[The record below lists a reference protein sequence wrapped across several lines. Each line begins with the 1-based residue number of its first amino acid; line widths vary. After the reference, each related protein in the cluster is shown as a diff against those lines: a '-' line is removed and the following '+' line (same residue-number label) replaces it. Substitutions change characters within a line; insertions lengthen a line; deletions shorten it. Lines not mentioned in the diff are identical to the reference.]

1 VSIFGNRIDDSFYG
15 VTTNT
20 RNTIKENDV
29 WTYFTDRNGLG
40 DIIQKSNENEAHLF
54 EYRGDKR
61 LSKYT
66 HIQNNIETNN
76 TTYYWDALGR
86 RVAKEIQTPTQTFTN
101 VFAHEG
107 DQDKI
112 LLSRN
117 GNGDEYLNI
126 DGQGIDE
133 HLAKITPTEVKSY
146 VTNHLGTVLNSEAT
160 DSAKATGAFGEI
172 LQSVNTVNSSTAPV
186 VYSLTGREFDLESST
201 YFFRNRQYDQDSGKF
216 LTLDPSGFNG
226 EDENLYRFVKNAPL
240 GKIDPD
246 GLRTIV
252 FTTEDFFIGDHTA
265 IAVVD
270 DDNGDVVLF
279 DPGGS
284 FTIGGGRPF
293 GGQFFGNQK
302 LLEDFLD
309 FQLSGGSGLSSVTT
323 QTFNTTD
330 AEESAII
337 TGIDQG
343 DVLPG
348 LCTNVTSGI
357 LRGAGGRFSNLPVAL
372 FPRELRNALRTVP
385 TN

>member
-1 VSIFGNRIDDSFYG
+1 LGIPLNYIKKCQEHGNRIDDSFYG
-15 VTTNT
+15 VTSNT

-40 DIIQKSNENEAHLF
+40 DIIQKSNETEAHLF

-133 HLAKITPTEVKSY
+133 HLAQITPTEVKPY

-160 DSAKATGAFGEI
+160 DSVKATGAFGEVI
-172 LQSVNTVNSSTAPV
+172 QSLPVQTTATNPV
-186 VYSLTGREFDLESST
+186 VYVLAGRQYDTESST
-201 YFFRNRQYDQDSGKF
+201 YYNRERQYDPDSANFMSIDGKGLASKDYNLTRYVLNSPLHGVDPFGEDTWLVQELGFHQVLAVDDPDNSGNVIYIDLAPAAGVSAWDLFFSTLLVETVPGQVRIRRGDLLPGSFEIPGTRVEQDSTADREIINTAKNFQEQFESQLLEYQTVGVG
-216 LTLDPSGFNG
+216 DSGLNCF
-226 EDENLYRFVKNAPL
+226 EFAQ
-240 GKIDPD
+240 
-246 GLRTIV
+246 GLR
-252 FTTEDFFIGDHTA
+252 
-265 IAVVD
+265 
-270 DDNGDVVLF
+270 
-279 DPGGS
+279 
-284 FTIGGGRPF
+284 
-293 GGQFFGNQK
+293 
-302 LLEDFLD
+302 
-309 FQLSGGSGLSSVTT
+309 
-323 QTFNTTD
+323 
-330 AEESAII
+330 
-337 TGIDQG
+337 
-343 DVLPG
+343 
-348 LCTNVTSGI
+348 
-357 LRGAGGRFSNLPVAL
+357 
-372 FPRELRNALRTVP
+372 
-385 TN
+385 

>member
-1 VSIFGNRIDDSFYG
+1 VLIVNEDGNRIDDSFYG

-216 LTLDPSGFNG
+216 LSSDPIHFKGG
-226 EDENLYRFVKNAPL
+226 DLNLYRYVFNSPARFTDSL
-240 GKIDPD
+240 GLLIDD
-246 GLRTIV
+246 RAGVIGL
-252 FTTEDFFIGDHTA
+252 
-265 IAVVD
+265 
-270 DDNGDVVLF
+270 
-279 DPGGS
+279 
-284 FTIGGGRPF
+284 
-293 GGQFFGNQK
+293 
-302 LLEDFLD
+302 LLETGNEEILRMLNELQQSPIYIPIINVNDLRDENGQSLYGQADTPSLPTGTVRVDIDVQRNLNSERGIVELADTTLHELIHVQNAINDYLQGAAFYD
-309 FQLSGGSGLSSVTT
+309 YEEQFTRNRTTKIIGSG
-323 QTFNTTD
+323 
-330 AEESAII
+330 
-337 TGIDQG
+337 
-343 DVLPG
+343 
-348 LCTNVTSGI
+348 
-357 LRGAGGRFSNLPVAL
+357 NLACEQL
-372 FPRELRNALRTVP
+372 
-385 TN
+385 

>member
-1 VSIFGNRIDDSFYG
+1 MIVSTAQQLTPETPSKKMMCGLTSQI
-15 VTTNT
+15 
-20 RNTIKENDV
+20 E
-29 WTYFTDRNGLG
+29 TDLVILSRSLMRH
-40 DIIQKSNENEAHLF
+40 EAHLF

-226 EDENLYRFVKNAPL
+226 EDENLYRFVKMHHL
-240 GKIDPD
+240 GK
-246 GLRTIV
+246 LTLMV
-252 FTTEDFFIGDHTA
+252 
-265 IAVVD
+265 
-270 DDNGDVVLF
+270 
-279 DPGGS
+279 
-284 FTIGGGRPF
+284 
-293 GGQFFGNQK
+293 
-302 LLEDFLD
+302 
-309 FQLSGGSGLSSVTT
+309 
-323 QTFNTTD
+323 
-330 AEESAII
+330 
-337 TGIDQG
+337 
-343 DVLPG
+343 
-348 LCTNVTSGI
+348 
-357 LRGAGGRFSNLPVAL
+357 
-372 FPRELRNALRTVP
+372 
-385 TN
+385 